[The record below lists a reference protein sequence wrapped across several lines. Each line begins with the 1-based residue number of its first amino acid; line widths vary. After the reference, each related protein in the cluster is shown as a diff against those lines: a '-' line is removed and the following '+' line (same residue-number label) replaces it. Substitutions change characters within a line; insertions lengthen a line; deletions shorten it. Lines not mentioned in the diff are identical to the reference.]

1 MEGVSSSIQ
10 AGYHTIIKVQAME
23 IVPSQDLYSVPKE
36 ERKCRFENEHENL
49 ELFSLYSQSACEFEY
64 KIKMAE
70 ENCRCTPWYYPS
82 KMDKQNYNLCD
93 LYGNYCFKT
102 AMNQIEEVPEEICLP
117 SCHQLQFTSTRELI
131 KSNAE
136 ELCKTD
142 LSSEESYLA
151 KLLLENGYSK
161 QYYEYLKLKED
172 DDYKLDTSNIIVP
185 ELIIQ
190 NICQALVDQDI
201 AMVSVMFERK
211 RFVRTKTNIR
221 VTFLDMLSAFGN
233 LLKLFSHHI
242 SK

>member
-1 MEGVSSSIQ
+1 M
-10 AGYHTIIKVQAME
+10 
-23 IVPSQDLYSVPKE
+23 
-36 ERKCRFENEHENL
+36 
-49 ELFSLYSQSACEFEY
+49 
-64 KIKMAE
+64 
-70 ENCRCTPWYYPS
+70 
-82 KMDKQNYNLCD
+82 
-93 LYGNYCFKT
+93 
-102 AMNQIEEVPEEICLP
+102 
-117 SCHQLQFTSTRELI
+117 
-131 KSNAE
+131 NAE